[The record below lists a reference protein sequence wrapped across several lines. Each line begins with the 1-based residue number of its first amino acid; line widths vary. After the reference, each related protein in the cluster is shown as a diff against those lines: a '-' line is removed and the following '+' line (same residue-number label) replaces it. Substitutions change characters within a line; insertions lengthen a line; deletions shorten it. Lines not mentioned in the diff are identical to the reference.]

1 MKTNSSTRFITPE
14 QNHRSLLEPK
24 ETPMLKIT
32 ILSLIG
38 SEGSGAIYHGTDGS
52 SLYEIRVS
60 WDFPDHPVMIAE
72 NENGLPELFGGYV
85 TVKNITH
92 LGIEYPPI
100 PEDEVYTAGENIR
113 IVFSASYM
121 KYTFMKSE
129 EQMICE

>member
-14 QNHRSLLEPK
+14 QNYRSVSEPE

-38 SEGSGAIYHGTDGS
+38 SEGSTVCYHGTDGE
-52 SLYEIRVS
+52 SLYEIHVAEL
-60 WDFPDHPVMIAE
+60 FPDYPLMFSE
-72 NENGLPELFGGYV
+72 NEDGLPELFGGHI
-85 TVKNITH
+85 TIKNLTH
-92 LGIEYPPI
+92 LDIEYPPV

-121 KYTFMKSE
+121 KYTFMKTE
-129 EQMICE
+129 EQMICD